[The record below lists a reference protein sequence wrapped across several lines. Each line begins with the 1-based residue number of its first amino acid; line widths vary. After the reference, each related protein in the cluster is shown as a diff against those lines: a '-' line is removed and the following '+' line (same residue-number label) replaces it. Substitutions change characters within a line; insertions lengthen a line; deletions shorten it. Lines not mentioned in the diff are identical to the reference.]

1 MVMWAEGKA
10 LFSGS
15 ICRQALQRPAD
26 SLYRG
31 LKSSSMLSRFSRV
44 WLFGTPWTV
53 THQAPLCMGFLWQ
66 EYWSGLSFPSPGDLP
81 RPRDWTCVSCL
92 PCIAG
97 DSLPLSQSS
106 RESPVLILQ
115 SVTILIETSMWFFLF
130 SVFWKQPFWSDFPSS
145 STGFVSIY
153 FLFYSA
159 TKISVWLV
167 LSWLDLSDTTHEPSW
182 YRFLW
187 FSDYTTCTQ
196 SSCKLQQ

>member
-26 SLYRG
+26 SIHQG

-44 WLFGTPWTV
+44 SLFGTPWTV
-53 THQAPLCMGFLWQ
+53 THQAPLCMGFLRQ
-66 EYWSGLSFPSPGDLP
+66 EYWSGLPFPSPGDLP
-81 RPRDWTCVSCL
+81 RPRDWTCVSYVS
-92 PCIAG
+92 CIAG

-106 RESPVLILQ
+106 RESHTLIWQ
-115 SVTILIETSMWFFLF
+115 SVTILIEKTSMWLVLF
-130 SVFWKQPFWSDFPSS
+130 SVFWKQPSWSDFPSS
-145 STGFVSIY
+145 STGFVSLY

-167 LSWLDLSDTTHEPSW
+167 FSWLDLSDTTHAPSW
-182 YRFLW
+182 
-187 FSDYTTCTQ
+187 
-196 SSCKLQQ
+196 